1 MVISVPNY
9 VALDPGG
16 TTGVC
21 IFDSVTGE
29 ITTYQLGPHTH
40 HLDLW
45 ALLATWDPD
54 VVICEGFEYRN
65 TARPGLVL
73 VSKEYIGMAKLWCL
87 LNNKKYV
94 EQTAAMAKGFIPD
107 KGPRANVVLKK
118 LGLYS
123 TAMKHANDATRHMV
137 YWLVN
142 GKHEL
147 KAERD
152 WILNKGFKP

>member
-1 MVISVPNY
+1 MPDY

-21 IFDSVTGE
+21 VFDSTTGQ
-29 ITTYQLGPHTH
+29 ITTYHLGPHAH

-45 ALLATWDPD
+45 ALLTSWDPD

-65 TARPGLVL
+65 TARQGLVL
-73 VSKEYIGMAKLWCL
+73 DSKEYIGMAKLWCL
-87 LNNKKYV
+87 LNGKKYV

-118 LGLYS
+118 LGWYS

-142 GKHEL
+142 GKHGL